1 MTLLNLSE
9 DSETVFP
16 WTADTRGADAW
27 ASSCVFSAFFR
38 GMRNGSFGDGFEV
51 VGPFKTE
58 GLALEWVED
67 NFGDDWWIVPLVSGN
82 VERKDNG

>member
-1 MTLLNLSE
+1 ME
-9 DSETVFP
+9 
-16 WTADTRGADAW
+16 
-27 ASSCVFSAFFR
+27 SCVVVH
-38 GMRNGSFGDGFEV
+38 GSFGDGFEV
-51 VGPFKTE
+51 VGPFETE